1 MQAVA
6 DRRRLCDGCTERSAD
21 YDTEPCNTGTVSAV
35 AESAAIEAERQ
46 AGLVGEAPPS
56 PAGPLEPEE
65 AARLPEPPAIQLPRL
80 LQTLRFNQRQIEFVF
95 RARRELGEV
104 FRMRGVVSGGPVITS
119 HPDHVRSLFTA
130 KPEQA
135 PSLTGESPLLPI
147 VGPNS
152 VLTAV
157 GPRHMRQRKL
167 LLPPFHGEAIAQYTQ
182 MIAHAAEREI
192 DRWPAGKPFALA
204 PSMQAITLDVIMAG
218 IFGIEGKPERGTPEH
233 RFRQMIKRLV
243 AASTWPTAQLGEL
256 INIGREEAIGP
267 MRVGLEMLDRAT
279 YPLIEARRC
288 SEDLAERRDIMSL
301 LLQARTE
308 EGEAMS
314 DKELRDELLT
324 LVLAG
329 HETTANS
336 LAWSWERLVR
346 TPDARERLCE
356 AVRNGSEEEAAEVIE
371 ATIVE
376 VMRSR
381 PVIPIIGRRVKVPWR
396 LGEYAVPADTPV
408 TMSILLVH
416 HREDLYPRPF
426 DFLPERWLGRKPGT
440 YEWIPFG
447 GGIRR
452 CLGAAL
458 AMAEQRVVLAAM
470 ARRLDLEAA
479 EPEPERALH
488 RNVTMIPAR
497 GARVVIRSRA

>member
-1 MQAVA
+1 VTSICVTLARVTQLAEPVA
-6 DRRRLCDGCTERSAD
+6 PAEPRAAD
-21 YDTEPCNTGTVSAV
+21 
-35 AESAAIEAERQ
+35 
-46 AGLVGEAPPS
+46 GLVGEAPPS
-56 PAGPLEPEE
+56 PAGPLDTSE
-65 AARLPEPPAIQLPRL
+65 AHGLPEPPAIMQPRV

-95 RARRELGEV
+95 RARRELGET
-104 FRMRGVVSGGPVITS
+104 FRMHGTLPGPGPVITS

-135 PSLTGESPLLPI
+135 PSLTGESPLRPV

-152 VLTAV
+152 VLTAI

-167 LLPPFHGEAIAQYTQ
+167 LLPPFHGEAIEQYTQ
-182 MIAHAAEREI
+182 LIADAAEREI
-192 DRWPAGKPFALA
+192 DRWPVGRPFALA
-204 PSMQAITLDVIMAG
+204 PHMQAITLDVIMAG

-233 RFRQMIKRLV
+233 WLRVATKRTV
-243 AASTWPTAQLGEL
+243 AASTWPLAQVSEL
-256 INIGREEAIGP
+256 INLNREEPVGL
-267 MRVGLEMLDRAT
+267 MRVGLELLDRPT
-279 YPLIEARRC
+279 YAVIEKRRRA
-288 SEDLAERRDIMSL
+288 EDLGERRDILSL

-336 LAWSWERLVR
+336 LAWTWERLVR
-346 TPDARERLCE
+346 NPAAHEALLD
-356 AVRNGSEEEAAEVIE
+356 AVRGEGDAEEQVE

-376 VMRSR
+376 AMRSR

-396 LGEYAVPADTPV
+396 LGQYAVPPDTPV

-416 HREDLYPRPF
+416 HREDLYPEPF
-426 DFLPERWLGRKPGT
+426 EFRPERWLDGRKPGT

-458 AMAEQRVVLAAM
+458 AMAEQRVVLETM
-470 ARRLDLEAA
+470 ARRLDIEADDPA
-479 EPEPERALH
+479 PEHAVH

-497 GARVVIRSRA
+497 GARVVIRTRHA

>member
-1 MQAVA
+1 MTVEAA
-6 DRRRLCDGCTERSAD
+6 R
-21 YDTEPCNTGTVSAV
+21 YDIDLCNTELVRPL
-35 AESAAIEAERQ
+35 AEAAAPPQ
-46 AGLVGEAPPS
+46 ADEPVGDGLVGEAPES
-56 PAGPLEPEE
+56 PAGPIE
-65 AARLPEPPAIQLPRL
+65 AAEAASLPQPPRIELPRL

-104 FRMRGVVSGGPVITS
+104 FQMQGVIPEATTITS

-135 PSLTGESPLLPI
+135 PSLTGESPLRPV

-167 LLPPFHGEAIAQYTQ
+167 LLPSFHGEAIEQYTQ
-182 MIAHAAEREI
+182 MIADAAEREI
-192 DRWPAGKPFALA
+192 DRWPVGTPFALA
-204 PSMQAITLDVIMAG
+204 PRMQAITLDVIMAG
-218 IFGIEGKPERGTPEH
+218 IFGIEGKPAAGTPEH
-233 RFRQMIKRLV
+233 RLRQVTRGLV
-243 AASTWPTAQLGEL
+243 NASTWPLSQVTEL
-256 INIGREEAIGP
+256 INLNRTEPVGP
-267 MRVGLEMLDRAT
+267 MKLGLDILDRAT
-279 YPLIEARRC
+279 YAVIEGRRRAA
-288 SEDLAERRDIMSL
+288 DLEQRRDILSL

-308 EGEAMS
+308 GGEAMS

-336 LAWSWERLVR
+336 LAWTWERLVR
-346 TPDARERLCE
+346 TPEAYAALRD
-356 AVRNGSEEEAAEVIE
+356 AVRSADGAEERIE

-376 VMRSR
+376 GMRSR

-396 LGEYAVPADTPV
+396 LGDYAVPAEAPV
-408 TMSILLVH
+408 LMSILLVH
-416 HREDLYPRPF
+416 HREDVYPEPF
-426 DFLPERWLGRKPGT
+426 EFRPERWLGRKPGT

-458 AMAEQRVVLAAM
+458 AMAEQRVVLGAM
-470 ARRLDLEAA
+470 ARRLDLEADDPA
-479 EPEPERALH
+479 PEHAVH
-488 RNVTMIPAR
+488 RNVTMIPSR
-497 GARVVIRSRA
+497 GARVVIRSRRG